1 MKLFLG
7 VMPLQVQHADS
18 AALLPPPQ
26 LPQTGLRYHKVAA
39 REIDAAV
46 PPLAPRSAWGAG
58 LRGVDVDCEWG
69 RSPYPAQGGDSRH
82 VCCFEG
88 QDADVNR
95 DYVSQ
100 SRHSLCGCQGQGAA
114 SGCMLHQHVRGRAA
128 SKTGERSLAVHRSR
142 HISPSVDCGLKLHAL
157 RAPIARGIE
166 PDGRL
171 MGDLGPGIS
180 R

>member
-26 LPQTGLRYHKVAA
+26 LPQTGLRYHKVAT

-46 PPLAPRSAWGAG
+46 SPLAPRSAWGAG

-69 RSPYPAQGGDSRH
+69 RSPYPAQGGESRH

-100 SRHSLCGCQGQGAA
+100 SRHSLCGCQGQGAV
-114 SGCMLHQHVRGRAA
+114 SGCMLHQHVQRRHPRPVNVRSVGRALFTEHQPICRLRSQA
-128 SKTGERSLAVHRSR
+128 TRTSCTHRTGDRTRWEA
-142 HISPSVDCGLKLHAL
+142 
-157 RAPIARGIE
+157 
-166 PDGRL
+166 DG
-171 MGDLGPGIS
+171 DETSGIS